1 MRKLQVVPM
10 TEPDRSERRGAQMI
24 IVLRRRIIPGPER
37 IHESVLIRENELLEY
52 PPDGNVTTMFEL
64 LQRAIWLTNNG
75 DFIGEQTKNGIY
87 KWITYKQVY
96 IASHKIGSAL
106 LELDICAGETS
117 RIGIAGLNSAR
128 YIIAQNALIN
138 YSIVSVPL
146 YHNYSMEV
154 LCTIIDR
161 CNLKLIFCD
170 TVKRANEFV
179 AEIQQK
185 KLKTLRKIIIL
196 NDSKERIDREFCK
209 HSEIEVYDWNY
220 ILELGEKHL
229 KPVTPPSPSSI
240 YIICHTSGTTGTPK
254 GVQLSHRAILV
265 SMSGLYVQWCLPP
278 HDIVFDHNDVY
289 LSFLPLAHIYEQLF
303 EAFIIYVGGRI
314 GIFGGDPKRL
324 VHDMQLLRPTIA
336 ALVPR
341 LLNRY
346 HDIVMENVKRQ
357 NVIKRLI
364 FHLALK
370 SKLRQLAKGQLHFN
384 TIWDKTVFKKTRALF
399 GGRLRLITSGGAPI
413 STNVLNFSRIVY
425 GCLLVE
431 GYGQTECSA
440 AGTMSLPFDTVGG
453 HVGGPAVWAQVKL
466 VDVKELGYSAEEN
479 TGEVCFRGAGLMDGY
494 FNDPELTSETVDQE
508 GWLHT
513 GDIGMWL
520 PDGAL
525 RIIDRKNNIFKLA
538 QADFV
543 SPEQIE
549 NVYLQHPLVKQIFI
563 YGSTIHAYLI
573 AVAVVDVEKLH
584 ADIQK
589 SNEMSEFVNFSTKS
603 QLSAKEYLSDRNVRR
618 YFLIKLRKFG
628 SSKGLSSMEQVRN
641 IYLLEEE
648 FTVEAGL
655 LTPTL
660 KIIRNKLGNKFKD
673 ILDGMYSEELDL
685 NLTLS

>member
-1 MRKLQVVPM
+1 
-10 TEPDRSERRGAQMI
+10 
-24 IVLRRRIIPGPER
+24 
-37 IHESVLIRENELLEY
+37 
-52 PPDGNVTTMFEL
+52 MFEL

-75 DFIGEQTKNGIY
+75 EFIGEQTRNGTY

-96 IASHKIGSAL
+96 TASHKIGSAL
-106 LELDICAGETS
+106 LQLGIDAGESS
-117 RIGIAGLNSAR
+117 RVGIAGLNSAR
-128 YIIAQNALIN
+128 YIISQNALMN

-146 YHNYSMEV
+146 YHNYNIET

-161 CNLKLIFCD
+161 CNLELTFCD
-170 TVKRANEFV
+170 TVQRANEFV
-179 AEIQQK
+179 AEMQRK
-185 KLKTLRKIIIL
+185 KLKTLKKIIIL
-196 NDSKERIDREFCK
+196 NDSKEKIDREFCG
-209 HSEIEVYDWNY
+209 HSEIEIYDWDY
-220 ILELGEKHL
+220 VLELGERHL

-254 GVQLSHRAILV
+254 GVQLSHRAVLV

-278 HDIVFDHNDVY
+278 HDLVFDHNDVY
-289 LSFLPLAHIYEQLF
+289 LSFLSLAHIYEQLF
-303 EAFIIYVGGRI
+303 EAFIIYIGGRI
-314 GIFGGDPKRL
+314 GIYGGDPKRL
-324 VHDMQLLRPTIA
+324 IHDMQLLRPTIA

-346 HDIVMENVKRQ
+346 HDMVIENVKRQ
-357 NVIKRLI
+357 NIFKQFI

-370 SKLRQLAKGQLHFN
+370 FKLRQLAKGQLRFN
-384 TIWDKTVFKKTRALF
+384 TIWDKIVFKNIRALF
-399 GGRLRLITSGGAPI
+399 GGQLRLITSGGAPI
-413 STNVLNFSRIVY
+413 STDVMNFSRAVY
-425 GCLLVE
+425 GCLLIE

-440 AGTMSLPFDTVGG
+440 AGTITLPYDTVGG

-466 VDVKELGYSAEEN
+466 VDAKELGYSAEED

-494 FNDPELTSETVDQE
+494 FNDPELTSQIVDQE

-520 PDGAL
+520 PNGSL
-525 RIIDRKNNIFKLA
+525 RIIDRKNNLFKLA

-573 AVAVVDVEKLH
+573 AVVVVDVEKLR

-589 SNEMSEFVNFSTKS
+589 LNKKSKFGNPSTKS
-603 QLSAKEYLSDRNVRR
+603 QLSMEEYLSDPNVRR
-618 YFLIKLRKFG
+618 HFLTKLREFG
-628 SSKGLSSMEQVRN
+628 NSKGLSSIEQVRN
-641 IYLLEEE
+641 VRLLEKE

-660 KIIRNKLGNKFKD
+660 KNIRNKLKNKFKN
-673 ILDGMYSEELDL
+673 ILDEMYCEELDL
-685 NLTLS
+685 SLTLG

>member
-1 MRKLQVVPM
+1 MP
-10 TEPDRSERRGAQMI
+10 TNYRRISAKFP
-24 IVLRRRIIPGPER
+24 RFPTYSRIIPGPER

-75 DFIGEQTKNGIY
+75 DFIGEQTKNGTY
-87 KWITYKQVY
+87 KWKTYKQIY
-96 IASHKIGSAL
+96 TASHKIGSAL
-106 LELDICAGETS
+106 LQLGIDAGETS
-117 RIGIAGLNSAR
+117 RVGLAGVNSAR
-128 YIIAQNALIN
+128 YIIAQNALMN

-146 YHNYSMEV
+146 YYNYNMDV
-154 LCTIIDR
+154 LCTIIER
-161 CNLKLIFCD
+161 CNLELIFCD
-170 TVKRANEFV
+170 TVERANKFV
-179 AEIQQK
+179 VEIQQK
-185 KLKTLRKIIIL
+185 KLKKLKKIIIL
-196 NDSKERIDREFCK
+196 NDSKEKIDREFCK
-209 HSEIEVYDWNY
+209 HSEIEVYDWDY
-220 ILELGEKHL
+220 VLELGDAHL

-278 HDIVFDHNDVY
+278 HDIIFDENDVY
-289 LSFLPLAHIYEQLF
+289 LSFLSLAHIYEQLF
-303 EAFIIYVGGRI
+303 EAFIIYIGGRI
-314 GIFGGDPKRL
+314 GIYGGDPKRII
-324 VHDMQLLRPTIA
+324 HDMRLLRPTIA

-346 HDIVMENVKRQ
+346 HDIVLENVRRQ
-357 NVIKRLI
+357 NIIKRFI

-399 GGRLRLITSGGAPI
+399 GGQLRLITSGGAPI
-413 STNVLNFSRIVY
+413 STDVMNFSRVVY

-440 AGTMSLPFDTVGG
+440 AGTISLPFDTVAG

-494 FNDPELTSETVDQE
+494 FDDPELTSKTVDQE

-520 PDGAL
+520 PNGSL
-525 RIIDRKNNIFKLA
+525 RIIDRKNTLFKLA

-549 NVYLQHPLVKQIFI
+549 NVYLQHPLVKQIFV
-563 YGSTIHAYLI
+563 YGSTMHAYLI
-573 AVAVVDVEKLH
+573 AIAVVDVEKLR

-589 SNEMSEFVNFSTKS
+589 SNKKCEFGNLSMKS
-603 QLSAKEYLSDRNVRR
+603 QLSTEEYLSDRNVRQ
-618 YFLIKLRKFG
+618 YFLAKLRKFG
-628 SSKGLSSMEQVRN
+628 SSKGLSGIQQVRN
-641 IYLLEEE
+641 IHLLEAE

-660 KIIRNKLGNKFKD
+660 KIIRNKLRSKFKD
-673 ILDGMYSEELDL
+673 TLDEMYREELDL
-685 NLTLS
+685 C